1 MRRWLIPTNRWGFHP
16 TKRRGFYLIS
26 ILLGLAL
33 IVPLAAAQSSITT
46 TNDRATIEFPDTIT
60 FSASFKSDTDIKS
73 VVLEYGVDQ
82 LTCGTVIAKAFP
94 DIQPGKNTSASWT
107 WEMKQSGS
115 LPPGADIWWHWRVTD
130 AQGHDTVT
138 DQKSIVWLDDQHPWQ
153 AIDGGSINLHWYGN
167 SQSFGRELHDSAV
180 RSLDDLA
187 QTTGVKADRPIDL
200 YIYANT
206 QDLRDAI
213 LYEPGWTGGQAFPE
227 NDIVIIGIS
236 ADQITWGK
244 RTQAHELTHVLVGHL
259 TFSCLS
265 DIPTWLQE
273 GLAVYGE
280 GGPELE
286 SKQQLDQAI
295 ADDKLISVR
304 SLSGGFSEDP
314 AKADLSYSQSYSL
327 VNFLI
332 EQYGQDKMLA
342 LLKALRDGATV
353 DDALTSTYS
362 FDIDGFEDVWRAYIN
377 AQPRPNANL
386 KPTPTPVPTQ
396 VPTFVPVSIARVG
409 PTLGP
414 TRERPTP
421 TPVPTSTPPSIAQVP
436 ADQSSSNTAPT
447 TTVTNAPSIGIEVV
461 IAIGLGVFLIIGLIL
476 LIVARRQ
483 SRRTP

>member
-1 MRRWLIPTNRWGFHP
+1 MRRWLIP

-26 ILLGLAL
+26 ILIGLAL
-33 IVPLAAAQSSITT
+33 IVPLAAAQSSIAT

-130 AQGHDTVT
+130 AQGRDTVT
-138 DQKSIVWLDDQHPWQ
+138 DQKSIIWLDSQHAWQ
-153 AIDGGSINLHWYGN
+153 TIDGGSINLHWYGS

-180 RSLDDLA
+180 KSLDDLA

-200 YIYANT
+200 YIYANQ

-213 LYEPGWTGGQAFPE
+213 LYEPGWVGGQAFPE

-236 ADQITWGK
+236 ADQITWGE

-259 TFSCLS
+259 TFTCLG
-265 DIPTWLQE
+265 DKPTWLNE
-273 GLAVYGE
+273 GLAMVGE
-280 GGPELE
+280 GGPEPE
-286 SKQQLDQAI
+286 SVQQLEKAV
-295 ADDKLISVR
+295 ADDTLVSVR
-304 SLSGGFSEDP
+304 SLSGSFSENP
-314 AKADLSYSQSYSL
+314 NKADLSYSESYSL

-332 EQYGQDKMLA
+332 KQYGQDKMLT

-353 DDALTSTYS
+353 DDALTSTYG
-362 FDIDGFEDVWRAYIN
+362 FDIDGFEDAWRASIN
-377 AQPRPNANL
+377 AKPRAGANTR
-386 KPTPTPVPTQ
+386 PTPTPVPTE
-396 VPTFVPVSIARVG
+396 VPTFVPVSIARAG

-414 TRERPTP
+414 TRERPTS
-421 TPVPTSTPPSIAQVP
+421 TPVPTSTPPSIAQAP
-436 ADQSSSNTAPT
+436 ANQSGSNTAPAAAA
-447 TTVTNAPSIGIEVV
+447 TNAPSIRIEVV
-461 IAIGLGVFLIIGLIL
+461 IAIGLGVILIIGLIL
-476 LIVARRQ
+476 FIMSRRR
-483 SRRTP
+483 SRRTL